1 VFAHGML
8 SMAFV
13 GQMLTDWMGLGGEL
27 KRFQVRFSAIVWP
40 GDVITS
46 TGAVVRRWE
55 EKGEGQVEVEV
66 ESRSQED
73 TVTVKGKAW
82 VRLPRRS
89 A

>member
-1 VFAHGML
+1 ML

-27 KRFQVRFSAIVWP
+27 KRFQVRFSAMVWP

-46 TGAVVRRWE
+46 NGTIVRRWE
-55 EKGEGQVEVEV
+55 EKGEGLVELAL
-66 ESRSQED
+66 ESKSQEG
-73 TVTVKGKAW
+73 TVTVKGTAC